1 MLFITTYIYRIPKC
15 TKNPIFIKKYISKL
29 GASVETVYKN
39 IECTIRK
46 GALYVNPPLGGVR
59 SKGNNFISQRLWLLY
74 RPQIPQY

>member
-15 TKNPIFIKKYISKL
+15 TKNPIFIKKNFSKL

-46 GALYVNPPLGGVR
+46 GALYVKPTTRGRKKQGE
-59 SKGNNFISQRLWLLY
+59 
-74 RPQIPQY
+74 